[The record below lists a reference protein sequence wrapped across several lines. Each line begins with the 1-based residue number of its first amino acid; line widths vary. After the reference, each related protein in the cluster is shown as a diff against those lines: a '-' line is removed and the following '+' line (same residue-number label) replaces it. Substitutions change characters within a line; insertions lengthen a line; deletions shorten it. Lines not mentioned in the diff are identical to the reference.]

1 MASFSFDYAESDEWV
16 WAYGHKDDGGVYAIH
31 ISGGGDPSTPNGF
44 EDWVIKCDKKGDLTY
59 YIRHGV
65 PDADKLQKGRILVS
79 SPDQHYISW
88 QDKDYA
94 FREGEW
100 SFIGVQ
106 DYPGQ
111 KKDGWQIGMEEE
123 DEQRDAETQLA
134 EEVEHLK
141 MKLEEVKEENKE
153 LKEELDVWVNP
164 TGEVVMNQEGT
175 MLYEATKEENK
186 ELKEENE
193 TLKGDLKKLSCL
205 AERIIEDLED
215 QLKGGEDSE

>member
-16 WAYGHKDDGGVYAIH
+16 WAYGNKDDGDVYAIH

-79 SPDQHYISW
+79 SPDNDYISW
-88 QDKDYA
+88 QDKDYL

-100 SFIGVQ
+100 SFIGIQ
-106 DYPGQ
+106 EE
-111 KKDGWQIGMEEE
+111 KKKWQIGMEEE

-141 MKLEEVKEENKE
+141 AENE
-153 LKEELDVWVNP
+153 TLKEELDVWVNP
-164 TGEVVMNQEGT
+164 TGEVVMNQQGM
-175 MLYEATKEENK
+175 MLYEATQEENK
-186 ELKEENE
+186 KLKAISEKTLRENE
-193 TLKGDLKKLSCL
+193 TLKADLTKLSCL
-205 AERIIEDLED
+205 AQRIIEDLED
-215 QLKGGEDSE
+215 QIKGGEDSE

>member
-16 WAYGHKDDGGVYAIH
+16 WAYGNKDDGDVYAIH

-65 PDADKLQKGRILVS
+65 PEADKLQKGRILVS
-79 SPDQHYISW
+79 SPDNHYISW
-88 QDKDYA
+88 QDKDYL

-100 SFIGVQ
+100 SFIGIQ
-106 DYPGQ
+106 EE
-111 KKDGWQIGMEEE
+111 KKKWQIGMEEE
-123 DEQRDAETQLA
+123 EEQRDAEHYLA

-141 MKLEEVKEENKE
+141 AENE
-153 LKEELDVWVNP
+153 TLKEELDVWVNP
-164 TGEVVMNQEGT
+164 TGDVVMNQEGM
-175 MLYEATKEENK
+175 MLYEATQEENK
-186 ELKEENE
+186 KLKAISEKTLRENE

-215 QLKGGEDSE
+215 QIKGGEDSE

>member
-1 MASFSFDYAESDEWV
+1 MASFSFDYSESDDWV
-16 WAYGHKDDGGVYAIH
+16 WAYGHKDEGDVYAIH

-88 QDKDYA
+88 QDKDYL

-100 SFIGVQ
+100 SFIGWKEE
-106 DYPGQ
+106 
-111 KKDGWQIGMEEE
+111 KKKWQIGMEEE

-141 MKLEEVKEENKE
+141 MKLDEVKEENKE
-153 LKEELDVWVNP
+153 LKEEHNKFDEIWK
-164 TGEVVMNQEGT
+164 TEGIT
-175 MLYEATKEENK
+175 EQDIIDMKRQISDQCDLIKK
-186 ELKEENE
+186 LKEENE

-215 QLKGGEDSE
+215 QIKGGEDSE